1 MSFEPVYQ
9 NSYPYQVKGADEL
22 PLTKVIETVKA
33 NHDEVLS
40 LSRQG
45 KHLATS
51 KSMGKSGQIVIEKK
65 SYFCAGFMAFLRN
78 IRRGKPDKKWSLITL
93 LMVLLLSTPILTLL
107 LKLPSGPG
115 ESWPHVVRYLL
126 PGYLINTAKLVV
138 LCTLFS
144 LLLGVLPA
152 WVVSQYHFPLRR
164 LLEWALIL
172 PLAIPGYLIAYAYA
186 GLFDHKG
193 SFATFLAFL
202 GSKSPQ
208 LHIMNITGLA
218 LVLSCA
224 LYPYIY
230 LAARSFFMYASGS
243 LVNAARSMGAGNF
256 KTFYTIALP
265 LARPAIAGGLLLVL
279 MEVLSDYGAAH
290 YYGVTTF
297 TTAIFRAWFGMEEP
311 QTAIYLS
318 GILCLIIL
326 GLIILER
333 RSRGKRKYQFSA
345 DLSQPPARKVLPKA
359 ARFVALICTAIPFL
373 LGFLLPLIQMLR
385 WAFQSIDRVAL
396 NGYGQIIGSSL
407 ALGLVAALI
416 SVMVA
421 FLIIYSSE
429 WSRSSQV
436 RSLSKLSILGYAV
449 PGAVIAV
456 GVLLPTLAIDKF
468 IASQV
473 YETFGRH
480 IGFIINGSLMGLL
493 FAYTIRFMA
502 VSYHPLEACFQKTGN
517 RFEKAA
523 QVLGISKWQ
532 RTTGVN
538 LPLNQAGMVTAFALV
553 FVDVMK
559 ELPLTLLLK
568 PYNVMT
574 LSVKA
579 YEYASDERI
588 AEASVP
594 ALMIVAVG
602 LIPVIILNR
611 LLKT

>member
-1 MSFEPVYQ
+1 MSYTQ
-9 NSYPYQVKGADEL
+9 HN
-22 PLTKVIETVKA
+22 T
-33 NHDEVLS
+33 
-40 LSRQG
+40 
-45 KHLATS
+45 
-51 KSMGKSGQIVIEKK
+51 
-65 SYFCAGFMAFLRN
+65 
-78 IRRGKPDKKWSLITL
+78 RRGKPDKKWSLITL

-172 PLAIPGYLIAYAYA
+172 PLAIPGYLMAYAYA
-186 GLFDHKG
+186 GLFDYKG
-193 SFATFLAFL
+193 SFATFLAFF
-202 GSKSPQ
+202 GRTPH

-333 RSRGKRKYQFSA
+333 RSRGRRKYQFSA
-345 DLSQPPARKVLPKA
+345 DLSQPPARKSLPKA
-359 ARFVALICTAIPFL
+359 ARFVALILTSIPFV
-373 LGFLLPLIQMLR
+373 LGFLLPLTQMLR
-385 WAFQSIDRVAL
+385 WAFQSTGRVAL
-396 NGYGQIIGSSL
+396 KGYGQIIGSSL

-416 SVMVA
+416 SVVVA

-436 RSLSKLSILGYAV
+436 RSLSRLSILGYAV

-468 IASQV
+468 IADRV
-473 YETFGRH
+473 YENFGRH
-480 IGFIINGSLMGLL
+480 LGFIINGSLIGLL

-502 VSYHPLEACFQKTGN
+502 VSYNPLEAWFQKTGN

-532 RTTGVN
+532 RTRGVN
-538 LPLNQAGMVTAFALV
+538 LPLNKAGMVTAFALV

-588 AEASVP
+588 AEASIP